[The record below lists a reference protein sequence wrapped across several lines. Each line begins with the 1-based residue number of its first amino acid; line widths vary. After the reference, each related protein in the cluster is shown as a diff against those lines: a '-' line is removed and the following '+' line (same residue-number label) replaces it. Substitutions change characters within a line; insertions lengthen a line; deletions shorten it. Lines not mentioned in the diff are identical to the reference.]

1 MNWKYSCLAVRMI
14 LFYWLR
20 HRLFTKYDIMRSMGK
35 IDISKYKEEDIT
47 NISKEETPIVKV
59 LDRRQTAS
67 FLCGF
72 VLFIL
77 CGVNAY
83 FYNEIGRV
91 PATVIAILLAVA
103 LIFCIVYSIKVSIQ
117 LSKIKRWQVN
127 ELYRRIRERGDNAN
141 EQKEETERSCSS
153 TKAGKED
160 GHRHERREPEEGA
173 HGFGIQNRTS
183 HDR

>member
-1 MNWKYSCLAVRMI
+1 M
-14 LFYWLR
+14 
-20 HRLFTKYDIMRSMGK
+20 K
-35 IDISKYKEEDIT
+35 IDISNYKEEDIT
-47 NISKEETPIVKV
+47 NISKEETPIVRA

>member
-1 MNWKYSCLAVRMI
+1 MSR
-14 LFYWLR
+14 
-20 HRLFTKYDIMRSMGK
+20 

-47 NISKEETPIVKV
+47 NISKEETPIVKA

-67 FLCGF
+67 FICGF
-72 VLFIL
+72 VLFVL

-91 PATVIAILLAVA
+91 LATVFEIMLAAA

-127 ELYRRIRERGDNAN
+127 ELYQRIRERKD
-141 EQKEETERSCSS
+141 
-153 TKAGKED
+153 D
-160 GHRHERREPEEGA
+160 GR
-173 HGFGIQNRTS
+173 
-183 HDR
+183 